1 MTGEAAEC
9 VHTLKTKTK
18 RRGPVVCS
26 GLSHKLF
33 LILMILT
40 VVCYWYITKKKT
52 CAANWMSILCKHY
65 SGKIQVT
72 DISSWLVSKT
82 E

>member
-40 VVCYWYITKKKT
+40 VVCYWYITKKK
-52 CAANWMSILCKHY
+52 NLCCELDEYIVQTLQWKNT
-65 SGKIQVT
+65 GN
-72 DISSWLVSKT
+72 
-82 E
+82 